1 MQQLYLVES
10 GGVKDKPQRPEVS
23 NEFRVNP
30 KLKEE
35 YKLRVNKELGRGNEQ
50 SSREIEPMGQLK
62 EALQK
67 LSKEVK
73 IKLKLN
79 DTWKTGCLKAVVRLN
94 SSLL

>member
-1 MQQLYLVES
+1 MVLQQLYLVES

-23 NEFRVNP
+23 NKFRMNP

-35 YKLRVNKELGRGNEQ
+35 YKLRVNKELRRGNEQ

-67 LSKEVK
+67 SIIGGENK
-73 IKLKLN
+73 IETK
-79 DTWKTGCLKAVVRLN
+79 
-94 SSLL
+94 